1 MYSDGK
7 VTISWKELCSG
18 LPRIVMAIFLGIVIS
33 TPLELKIYEKSINT
47 EIKTLKEK
55 KLKELLAAD
64 EAKLEELNVRKEQ
77 ILSRDVVDVAAG
89 GAGEAF
95 NTNSK
100 ELLGIQAEYTK
111 LQAQINRIVIQ
122 RKQFSQIDN
131 PSQYNK
137 LSNQIH
143 SLSAK
148 RNALRPQITKLQSE
162 IAGNNKDYRDAV
174 NQNSLQKRKDLES
187 IDKDIDAIKIKID
200 DAEKIYRPQLSDEF
214 DGFQGR
220 MMAFSSLKENESTK
234 WAAFFISLLFIIVEC
249 APTFM
254 RMMVADGSYEEIL
267 EAEKHKIR
275 VLASK
280 RISDL
285 NDEINTEVKIST
297 EKNSKRLEL
306 ELQANKELMEKLSK
320 THAELLQIALD
331 KWREEELEKIK
342 NDPSSFIKIESK

>member
-1 MYSDGK
+1 
-7 VTISWKELCSG
+7 
-18 LPRIVMAIFLGIVIS
+18 
-33 TPLELKIYEKSINT
+33 
-47 EIKTLKEK
+47 
-55 KLKELLAAD
+55 
-64 EAKLEELNVRKEQ
+64 
-77 ILSRDVVDVAAG
+77 
-89 GAGEAF
+89 
-95 NTNSK
+95 
-100 ELLGIQAEYTK
+100 
-111 LQAQINRIVIQ
+111 
-122 RKQFSQIDN
+122 
-131 PSQYNK
+131 
-137 LSNQIH
+137 
-143 SLSAK
+143 LSAK